1 MVSRGFSKIDGM
13 LLYVEVYSIKTNLF
27 SFLSPMKQGRAF
39 FGCFIVNSYIYVIGR
54 FSTTRYIQ
62 SYDLVEIYDIE
73 SNVWNEGPTLLLI
86 LGVLS
91 CVSNDNFVKSF

>member
-1 MVSRGFSKIDGM
+1 
-13 LLYVEVYSIKTNLF
+13 
-27 SFLSPMKQGRAF
+27 MKQGRAF
-39 FGCFIVNSYIYVIGR
+39 FGCFIVNSNIHVIGR